1 MDIQENKAIYRTR
14 EEWEARV
21 HRSGINKEI
30 TYDRIGELL
39 SSHNACAVVCCN
51 GTFVGLRSFNDQT
64 DDVFSWKGIP
74 YAHPPIGE
82 RRFKKAELPYD
93 IPKKKPY
100 PLYEAFYYGKSS
112 LQPVDATEA
121 SSLYMQ
127 GEDCLTL
134 AIYRSGF
141 PFKDQD
147 KESHPVL
154 VYFHGGGWSYG
165 STSEPIYDGTTFVHN
180 NPDIIVVC
188 VTYRLGLMGQIN
200 LSKYNT
206 KKDYQYSTNNGLL
219 DQRCALQWIHDNIS
233 GFGGDPNNVTIC
245 GESAGGGSVSLQCL
259 IGKKALDD
267 KGNPTEVE
275 LFHNAIAMSGGIN
288 QVTTWEDSK
297 MLTQRLM
304 EDCKYDSLQ
313 KLLDA
318 PFEELAAWW
327 QNNHILMNYPILDGK
342 VLPDNVVSLY
352 AKFSSPEI
360 KEIPMI
366 QGATTNEFAYYRS
379 AFTDEQFN
387 TICNKVLEFI
397 KDKEGE
403 DFSKYSTAVLDL
415 YKKMHPDTPLSDE
428 EIVKLE
434 LTNDYALQG
443 INYRQLGLIGN
454 TGRTY
459 AYAFDIPY
467 EGDKGLYSLYSK
479 IEAAH
484 GVDCFYLF
492 GNFDGRKCHGSRDA
506 VNFSKNFQRY
516 IADFCK
522 YGKLGDND
530 IWQPYVVDEKDKKD
544 KKDENNENN
553 ILLLTQDK
561 DEYHFLRTND
571 FAARITT
578 YNKLVEVNADL
589 LNLKPWSFF
598 LTENHR

>member
-30 TYDRIGELL
+30 SKDVCTALVNSG
-39 SSHNACAVVCCN
+39 NACAVECCN

-64 DDVFSWKGIP
+64 DEVFSWKGIP
-74 YAHPPIGE
+74 YAVQPVGKL
-82 RRFKKAELPYD
+82 RFTRAVLPYISISD
-93 IPKKKPY
+93 KNKTIF
-100 PLYEAFYYGKSS
+100 EAFYYGKSS

-134 AIYRSGF
+134 AIYRAGKPSDDR
-141 PFKDQD
+141 K
-147 KESHPVL
+147 SHPVL

-165 STSEPIYDGTTFVHN
+165 STCEPIYDGTTFVHN

-188 VTYRLGLMGQIN
+188 VTYRLGLMGQIRLPGN
-200 LSKYNT
+200 VSETEL
-206 KKDYQYSTNNGLL
+206 QYSTNNGLL
-219 DQRCALQWIHDNIS
+219 DQRCALRWIQDNIS
-233 GFGGDPNNVTIC
+233 EFGGDPKNVTIC

-259 IGKKALDD
+259 LGKDD
-267 KGNPTEVE
+267 YEKGRYFT

-327 QNNHILMNYPILDGK
+327 QNNHILMNYPILDGI
-342 VLPDNVVSLY
+342 VLPKDIDSLY
-352 AKFSSPEI
+352 AKLSSPEI

-387 TICNKVLEFI
+387 TICANVDKLVTSRGKVL
-397 KDKEGE
+397 DDYKE
-403 DFSKYSTAVLDL
+403 AVVDL
-415 YKKMHPDTPLSDE
+415 YKKMHPSTTRSEE

-530 IWQPYVVDEKDKKD
+530 IWQPYTIDEKDKKD
-544 KKDENNENN
+544 ENN

-578 YNKLVEVNADL
+578 YNELVKVNADL

>member
-1 MDIQENKAIYRTR
+1 MENKAIYRTR

-21 HRSGINKEI
+21 HRAGINKEI
-30 TYDRIGELL
+30 SKDVCTALVNSG
-39 SSHNACAVVCCN
+39 NACAVECCN

-64 DDVFSWKGIP
+64 DEVFSWKGIP
-74 YAHPPIGE
+74 YAVPPVGKL
-82 RRFKKAELPYD
+82 RFTRAVLPYSSISD
-93 IPKKKPY
+93 KNKTIF
-100 PLYEAFYYGKSS
+100 EAFYYGKSS

-134 AIYRSGF
+134 AIYRAGKPSDDG
-141 PFKDQD
+141 K
-147 KESHPVL
+147 SHPVL

-165 STSEPIYDGTTFVHN
+165 STCEPIYDGTTFVHN

-188 VTYRLGLMGQIN
+188 VTYRLGLMGQIRLPGN
-200 LSKYNT
+200 VSETEL
-206 KKDYQYSTNNGLL
+206 QYSTNNGLL
-219 DQRCALQWIHDNIS
+219 DQRCALRWIQDNIS
-233 GFGGDPNNVTIC
+233 EFGGDPKNVTIC

-275 LFHNAIAMSGGIN
+275 LFHRAIAMSGGIN

-297 MLTQRLM
+297 ILTQHLM

-342 VLPDNVVSLY
+342 VLPDNVDALY

-387 TICNKVLEFI
+387 TICANVDKLVTSRGKVL
-397 KDKEGE
+397 DDYKE
-403 DFSKYSTAVLDL
+403 AVVDL
-415 YKKMHPDTPLSDE
+415 YKTKHPDTPLSDE

-443 INYRQLGLIGN
+443 INYLQLGLIG
-454 TGRTY
+454 GKTY

-467 EGDKGLYSLYSK
+467 EGDTGLYSLYSK

-492 GNFDGRKCHGSRDA
+492 GNFDGRKCHGSRGA
-506 VNFSKNFQRY
+506 VHCSKNFQRY
-516 IADFCK
+516 IANFCK
-522 YGKLGDND
+522 IGRPDGEVYWELYAGNGK
-530 IWQPYVVDEKDKKD
+530 
-544 KKDENNENN
+544 N

-561 DEYHFLRTND
+561 AAYHFHMTND

-578 YNKLVEVNADL
+578 YNELVKANADL

-598 LTENHR
+598 LVENLR

>member
-1 MDIQENKAIYRTR
+1 MDNQSNQAIYRTR

-30 TYDRIGELL
+30 SKERCEALTKSG
-39 SSHNACAVVCCN
+39 NACAVECYN

-74 YAHPPIGE
+74 YAHQPIGK
-82 RRFKKAELPYD
+82 RRFKKAELQYD
-93 IPKKKPY
+93 SLDKKSSTI
-100 PLYEAFYYGKSS
+100 YEAFYYGKSS
-112 LQPVDATEA
+112 LQPVDASEA
-121 SSLYMQ
+121 SSMYMQ
-127 GEDCLTL
+127 GDDCLTL
-134 AIYRSGF
+134 AIYRY
-141 PFKDQD
+141 
-147 KESHPVL
+147 KEPYKNPSKKVCPVL
-154 VYFHGGGWSYG
+154 VYIHGGGWSYG
-165 STSEPIYDGTTFVHN
+165 STSEPIYDGTNFVYN

-200 LSKYNT
+200 LSKYDENN
-206 KKDYQYSTNNGLL
+206 KYEYSTNNGLL

-259 IGKKALDD
+259 LGKDYYE
-267 KGNPTEVE
+267 KGRYFT

-297 MLTQRLM
+297 LLTQRLM

-403 DFSKYSTAVLDL
+403 DFSKYSTAVVEL
-415 YKKMHPDTPLSDE
+415 YKKMHPSTTRSEE

-467 EGDKGLYSLYSK
+467 EGDTGLYSLYSK

-516 IADFCK
+516 IANFCK

-530 IWQPYVVDEKDKKD
+530 IWQPYIVDEKDEKD

-578 YNKLVEVNADL
+578 YNELVKVNADL